1 VIQSWEKPS
10 RTRGLFF
17 SYLIKPIASW
27 SLSKCLG
34 YRSRMRSA
42 YLWTAGFSGEAGME
56 THAAWSEVSGES
68 RRAVGKASRRNE
80 TVFMSGG
87 GTDGVVD

>member
-1 VIQSWEKPS
+1 VP
-10 RTRGLFF
+10 RLP
-17 SYLIKPIASW
+17 LADA
-27 SLSKCLG
+27 LG
-34 YRSRMRSA
+34 VFVD
-42 YLWTAGFSGEAGME
+42 GGVSGEAGME